1 MIGFEQLLSSIND
14 ANSLTNSAIQSAE
27 NNDWSDAQSY
37 IQKREKQLQ
46 NLPQKYTDYSED
58 EQQTIRNELE
68 KLDKANTNFLA
79 FVNANREQ
87 VLEQKVE
94 LSKNK
99 AAINHY
105 LDHS

>member
-14 ANSLTNSAIQSAE
+14 ANLLTKSAIQSAE
-27 NNDWSDAQSY
+27 NNDWTNAQSF
-37 IQKREKQLQ
+37 IQQREQQLQ
-46 NLPQKYTDYSED
+46 KLPQKYTDYSED
-58 EQQTIRNELE
+58 EQLTIRTELE

-79 FVNANREQ
+79 FVNENREQ

-94 LSKNK
+94 LSKNRT
-99 AAINHY
+99 AINHY